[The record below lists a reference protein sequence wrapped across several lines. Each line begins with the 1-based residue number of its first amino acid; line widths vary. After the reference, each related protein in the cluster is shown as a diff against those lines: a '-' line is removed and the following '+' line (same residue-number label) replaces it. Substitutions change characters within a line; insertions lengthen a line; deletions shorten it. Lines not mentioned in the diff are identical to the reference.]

1 MCRGLSAD
9 YILPVEVDGKLVDVY
24 VLKRPWCDHFMD
36 SVGIRFEG
44 EPTWAVLCPFAL
56 WRGPGSPACAVRPP

>member
-1 MCRGLSAD
+1 MRRDLPAD

-44 EPTWAVLCPFAL
+44 ETTLA
-56 WRGPGSPACAVRPP
+56 RHSPSAF